1 MDWKAL
7 GNKAAQFLGASLYAA
22 ALGVVTGQI
31 PIDPRWAPYVAVL
44 GAGLRT
50 FTDGNAL
57 SATSPK

>member
-1 MDWKAL
+1 MDWKAT
-7 GNKAAQFLGASLYAA
+7 GNKLAQFFGATMYAA

-31 PIDPRWAPYVAVL
+31 PVDPHWAPYIAIL